1 MIAAA
6 VTPETRAK
14 HLSPSESVV
23 RKLKY
28 LLFRLLRPFDQ
39 PISTAIHEEKSADP
53 TRSIRGGKPKS
64 TLR

>member
-14 HLSPSESVV
+14 HLSLSEKVV
-23 RKLKY
+23 RKLRY
-28 LLFRLLRPFDQ
+28 LLFRLLRPYDQ
-39 PISTAIHEEKSADP
+39 PISTGIYEEKSADP
-53 TRSIRGGKPKS
+53 TSSVRDGKPNS

>member
-14 HLSPSESVV
+14 HLSRSELFV

-28 LLFRLLRPFDQ
+28 LFFRLLRPYDQ
-39 PISTAIHEEKSADP
+39 PISTGIYEEKSADP
-53 TRSIRGGKPKS
+53 TSSVRDGKPNS